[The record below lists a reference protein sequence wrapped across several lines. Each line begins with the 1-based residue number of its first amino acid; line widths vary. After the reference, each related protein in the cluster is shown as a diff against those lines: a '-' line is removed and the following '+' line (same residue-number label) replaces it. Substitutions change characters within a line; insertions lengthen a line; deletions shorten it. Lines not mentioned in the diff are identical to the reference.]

1 MTILKLAIFNSY
13 IKVEAT
19 PKDSVLTGA
28 SDYGPISGDHD
39 SYIAK

>member
-19 PKDSVLTGA
+19 PKDSILTGA
-28 SDYGPISGDHD
+28 SDYGPISGAHD